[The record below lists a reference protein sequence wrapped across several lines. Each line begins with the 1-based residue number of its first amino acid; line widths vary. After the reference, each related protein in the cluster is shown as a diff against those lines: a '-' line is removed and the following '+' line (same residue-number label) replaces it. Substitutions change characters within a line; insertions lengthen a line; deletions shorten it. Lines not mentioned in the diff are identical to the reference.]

1 MLIAIG
7 IPENEIAIKTSEIDD
22 LKKVDLLSKD
32 CDIRYIITVNAL
44 KEGWDCPFA
53 YILASLANK
62 TSKVDVEQI
71 VGRIL
76 RQPYAREHKA
86 PLLNSSFVLTCSADF
101 HSTLENIVRG
111 LNNAGFSKK
120 DFRVGTLKLTECEDT
135 ISNGEQET
143 KFEQQEL
150 FCAQEDSIV
159 LGDSFEDIAT
169 DEIKNIIGEIKDDP
183 EKSVAD
189 MITTAEKQAEEYNTS
204 IADADLSAFIGGELG
219 EMLNQNNIQEQYRET
234 IGDIKIPQFYFQTTP
249 DLFGNDFE
257 LLDIICKQINRND
270 RYAATEIADYVRRV
284 VENMTDDEMSAME
297 TNIPVYALKIQKK
310 IEKLEYVY
318 REDLFY
324 KLIDSGKIVCKESY
338 NFPPVI
344 TPSVTTNAIPY
355 SLYEAE
361 KNDMNDFENNVIDTV
376 VGLGNVEW
384 WHRIIER
391 KDFRINAFI
400 NHYPDF
406 IVKTKNGNIVLIE
419 AKGDYLDG
427 DDSKTKLKLGREW
440 QSQAGRLYRYFMV
453 FKDKEL
459 GEQGAYALDKFVEV
473 MKNL

>member
-1 MLIAIG
+1 M
-7 IPENEIAIKTSEIDD
+7 
-22 LKKVDLLSKD
+22 
-32 CDIRYIITVNAL
+32 
-44 KEGWDCPFA
+44 
-53 YILASLANK
+53 
-62 TSKVDVEQI
+62 
-71 VGRIL
+71 
-76 RQPYAREHKA
+76 
-86 PLLNSSFVLTCSADF
+86 
-101 HSTLENIVRG
+101 
-111 LNNAGFSKK
+111 NNAGFSKK

-159 LGDSFEDIAT
+159 LGEKDSFEDIAT

-257 LLDIICKQINRND
+257 LLEPENLSDGFSLSGQNAEISFELATGEMYQVDIQEQGEAVPKYKKANKAENEYIREFLAKLPPERKIANCVDIICKQINRND

-459 GEQGAYALDKFVEV
+459 GEQGAYTLDKFVEV

>member
-1 MLIAIG
+1 
-7 IPENEIAIKTSEIDD
+7 
-22 LKKVDLLSKD
+22 
-32 CDIRYIITVNAL
+32 
-44 KEGWDCPFA
+44 
-53 YILASLANK
+53 
-62 TSKVDVEQI
+62 
-71 VGRIL
+71 
-76 RQPYAREHKA
+76 
-86 PLLNSSFVLTCSADF
+86 
-101 HSTLENIVRG
+101 
-111 LNNAGFSKK
+111 
-120 DFRVGTLKLTECEDT
+120 
-135 ISNGEQET
+135 
-143 KFEQQEL
+143 
-150 FCAQEDSIV
+150 
-159 LGDSFEDIAT
+159 
-169 DEIKNIIGEIKDDP
+169 
-183 EKSVAD
+183 
-189 MITTAEKQAEEYNTS
+189 
-204 IADADLSAFIGGELG
+204 
-219 EMLNQNNIQEQYRET
+219 MLNQNSIQEQYRDA

-257 LLDIICKQINRND
+257 LLEPENLSDGFSLSGQNAEISFELATGEMYQVDIQEQGEAVPKYKKANKAENEYIRDFLAKLPPERKVVHCVDMICKQINKNN
-270 RYAATEIADYVRRV
+270 RYAAAEIADYVRRV

-310 IEKLEYVY
+310 IEKIEDVY

-338 NFPPVI
+338 DFPPVI

-361 KNDMNDFENNVIDTV
+361 KNDMNNFENNVIDTV

-391 KDFRINAFI
+391 KDFRINAFM

-459 GEQGAYALDKFVEV
+459 GEQGAYTLDKFVEV

>member
-1 MLIAIG
+1 M
-7 IPENEIAIKTSEIDD
+7 
-22 LKKVDLLSKD
+22 KKVDLLSKD

-159 LGDSFEDIAT
+159 LGEKDSFEDIAT

-257 LLDIICKQINRND
+257 LLEPENLSDGFSLSGQNAEISFELATGEMYQVDIQEQGEAVPKYKKANKAENEYIREFLAKLPPERKIANCVDIICKQINRND
-270 RYAATEIADYVRRV
+270 RYAATEADYVRRV
-284 VENMTDDEMSAME
+284 VENMTDDEMSAR
-297 TNIPVYALKIQKK
+297 K
-310 IEKLEYVY
+310 
-318 REDLFY
+318 
-324 KLIDSGKIVCKESY
+324 
-338 NFPPVI
+338 
-344 TPSVTTNAIPY
+344 
-355 SLYEAE
+355 
-361 KNDMNDFENNVIDTV
+361 
-376 VGLGNVEW
+376 
-384 WHRIIER
+384 RI
-391 KDFRINAFI
+391 F
-400 NHYPDF
+400 
-406 IVKTKNGNIVLIE
+406 L
-419 AKGDYLDG
+419 
-427 DDSKTKLKLGREW
+427 
-440 QSQAGRLYRYFMV
+440 
-453 FKDKEL
+453 
-459 GEQGAYALDKFVEV
+459 
-473 MKNL
+473 